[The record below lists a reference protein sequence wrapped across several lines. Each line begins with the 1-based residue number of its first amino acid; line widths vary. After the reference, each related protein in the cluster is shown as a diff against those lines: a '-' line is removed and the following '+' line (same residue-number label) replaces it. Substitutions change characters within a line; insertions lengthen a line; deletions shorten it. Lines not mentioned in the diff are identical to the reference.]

1 MKHTFLYFILL
12 FTLIR
17 SEAIAQ
23 IEMRHVKKDSSFV
36 APPIKLRTNSVARM
50 LDSLSS
56 LQFFDKSNTLSCLN
70 YSNTQNYVKDF
81 IPYYSDKI
89 YMDRISQ
96 LAKTSPIPL
105 VYNEQVK
112 DMIELYAVRKRAL
125 TERML
130 GLAQLYFPMIEEL
143 LDRYGIPLEM
153 KYLAIVE
160 SALNPIARSP
170 VGAGGLWQFMYGTG
184 KQYNLNVN
192 SYVDDRSDPYK
203 STIAACKYLNDLY
216 KVHKNWLLVMAAY
229 NCGSGNVTKAIRR
242 SGGKTDFWDISPY
255 LPQETRDYIPAFIAV
270 TYVMNHA
277 SDHNLV
283 PITPIYKYNDIDT
296 VLVKDYLT
304 FNLLSEKLNISKD
317 ELLFLNPEYRKGVIP
332 SNSYKSY
339 ILRLPKRCI
348 GDFENDETAL
358 YAYNNQKG
366 KINVERT
373 LAKLDRRSNNTSK
386 DNHFHKVQAGES
398 LALLSKKYNAT
409 IAQLKEWN
417 NLNKKGTIL
426 RGQQLIIN
434 RSPKT
439 INETVLASNEPES
452 RNQTTQDKAQGK
464 PYTVKNGDT
473 YSSLST
479 KFSVSIDD
487 LKTLNHKIGN
497 NLKIGQK
504 IIVTGSQPHTELVN
518 LAQSANPSDI
528 KKQQGETKYITY
540 KVQPG
545 DTLLDIAN
553 KNETSIY
560 KIKKWNKLK
569 TEDVVPGQEIKI
581 KVTT

>member
-1 MKHTFLYFILL
+1 
-12 FTLIR
+12 
-17 SEAIAQ
+17 
-23 IEMRHVKKDSSFV
+23 
-36 APPIKLRTNSVARM
+36 
-50 LDSLSS
+50 
-56 LQFFDKSNTLSCLN
+56 
-70 YSNTQNYVKDF
+70 
-81 IPYYSDKI
+81 
-89 YMDRISQ
+89 
-96 LAKTSPIPL
+96 
-105 VYNEQVK
+105 
-112 DMIELYAVRKRAL
+112 
-125 TERML
+125 
-130 GLAQLYFPMIEEL
+130 
-143 LDRYGIPLEM
+143 M

-184 KQYNLNVN
+184 KQYSLDVN

-216 KVHKNWLLVMAAY
+216 KVHKDWLLVLAAY

-242 SGGKTDFWDISPY
+242 SGGKTDFWDISPF

-277 SDHNLV
+277 SDHNLI
-283 PITPIYKYNDIDT
+283 PITPIYKYQDIDT
-296 VLVKDYLT
+296 VIVKDYLT
-304 FNLLSEKLNISKD
+304 FNLLSDKLGISKD

-332 SNSYKSY
+332 SNSDKSY
-339 ILRLPKRCI
+339 FLRLPKRCI
-348 GDFENDETAL
+348 GDFENNETAL
-358 YAYNNQKG
+358 YAYNDQKG
-366 KINVERT
+366 KTNVERT
-373 LAKLDRRSNNTSK
+373 LAKIGKRPSNTSK
-386 DNHFHKVQAGES
+386 DNQFHKVEAGES

-426 RGQQLIIN
+426 QGQQLIVN
-434 RSPKT
+434 RSANT
-439 INETVLASNEPES
+439 QTETVLASNERES

-464 PYTVKNGDT
+464 PYTVKKGDT

-479 KFSVSIDD
+479 KFSISIDD
-487 LKTLNHKIGN
+487 LKTLNSNIGN
-497 NLKIGQK
+497 NLVIGQK
-504 IIVTGSQPHTELVN
+504 IIVTGTQPHTESVN
-518 LAQSANPSDI
+518 LAQNTDPSDI
-528 KKQQGETKYITY
+528 KKQQGDTKYITY

-569 TEDVVPGQEIKI
+569 TENVVPGQEIKI
-581 KVTT
+581 KVTS

>member
-1 MKHTFLYFILL
+1 MG
-12 FTLIR
+12 
-17 SEAIAQ
+17 Q
-23 IEMRHVKKDSSFV
+23 DKKDSSSM
-36 APPIKLRTNSVARM
+36 APNMNMPDNPIAAM
-50 LDSLSS
+50 LDSLSN
-56 LQFFDKSNTLSCLN
+56 LQFFDRANNLYDLN
-70 YSNTQNYVKDF
+70 YSNTHNFANDF
-81 IPYYSDKI
+81 VPSYSDSV
-89 YMDRISQ
+89 YTDRISQ

-105 VYNEQVK
+105 VFNSRVK

-125 TERML
+125 TERVL
-130 GLAQLYFPMIEEL
+130 GFAQLYFPMIEEIM
-143 LDRYGIPLEM
+143 DRYGIPLEM

-184 KQYNLNVN
+184 KQYSLDVN

-216 KVHKNWLLVMAAY
+216 KVHKDWLLVMAAY

-242 SGGKTDFWDISPY
+242 SGGKTDFWDISPF

-270 TYVMNHA
+270 TYVMNHS

-283 PITPIYKYNDIDT
+283 PIMPIYKYHDIDT
-296 VLVKDYLT
+296 VIVKDYLT
-304 FNLLSEKLNISKD
+304 FNLLSEKLSISKD

-332 SNSYKSY
+332 SNSDKSY

-366 KINVERT
+366 KLNVEKT
-373 LAKLDRRSNNTSK
+373 LAKMGKRSSNTSK
-386 DNHFHKVQAGES
+386 DNQFHKVEAGES

-426 RGQQLIIN
+426 QGQQLIVN
-434 RSPKT
+434 RSAYAQT
-439 INETVLASNEPES
+439 ETVLASNERES

-464 PYTVKNGDT
+464 PYTVKKGDT

-479 KFSVSIDD
+479 KFSISIDD
-487 LKTLNHKIGN
+487 LKTLNSNIGN
-497 NLKIGQK
+497 NLVIGQK
-504 IIVTGSQPHTELVN
+504 IIVTDTQPHAESVN
-518 LAQSANPSDI
+518 LAQNADPSDI

-569 TEDVVPGQEIKI
+569 TENVVPGQEIKI